1 MMMSN
6 NPMFLQEQ
14 DFQAKH
20 SDLLQAAREGKAWE
34 PRKFESFKT
43 TFDDRDALRAIM
55 PKNWRVV
62 MRIMNID
69 TTALTSSCDN
79 GG

>member
-34 PRKFESFKT
+34 PRKFESVKT
-43 TFDDRDALRAIM
+43 TWDALANEWYFVDRKIFVQTETQTIEFSE
-55 PKNWRVV
+55 PCNPNEW
-62 MRIMNID
+62 
-69 TTALTSSCDN
+69 
-79 GG
+79 